1 MNLYIYI
8 DKSQSAASCCQLRAP
23 ASANAKTKP
32 WPAFATSKR
41 CAAFAHTK
49 NAGVGDEHHPIHVD
63 GGSSCE
69 QYQVKQKSPPRLLAG
84 ILICRFIFLFIFHF
98 YALEKSKQKNVDPFI
113 SELGFA
119 SLG

>member
-1 MNLYIYI
+1 
-8 DKSQSAASCCQLRAP
+8 
-23 ASANAKTKP
+23 
-32 WPAFATSKR
+32 
-41 CAAFAHTK
+41 
-49 NAGVGDEHHPIHVD
+49 
-63 GGSSCE
+63 
-69 QYQVKQKSPPRLLAG
+69 VKQKSPPRLLAG